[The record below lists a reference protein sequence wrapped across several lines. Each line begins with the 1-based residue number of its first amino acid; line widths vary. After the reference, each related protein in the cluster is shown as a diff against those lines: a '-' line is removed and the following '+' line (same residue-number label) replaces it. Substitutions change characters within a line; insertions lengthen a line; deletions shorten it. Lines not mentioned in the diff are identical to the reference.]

1 MKKTNTIILLLL
13 AAMLISC
20 AERTNI
26 VTADKALTDLNLS
39 VNLGTRTAT
48 DPNAVNAEEAIYSAR
63 LIVVGTVKGNANYQK
78 VTCNK
83 YFSAADIG
91 ADQII
96 RARTRT
102 GVSDIYLIVN
112 EEARISTDV
121 SLPTKPLD
129 HIATLGDLEKATLVF
144 PASPVVGGRHIPMM
158 RCFRGV
164 DILPDLTTH
173 VGGDFEG
180 GRVERM
186 WAKVRV
192 HFKSRDEDIA
202 AGKLDLTGSVI
213 NSVELH
219 SIPKHILL
227 DEGQRYT
234 DDLTAVDRLITKD
247 YTLAKTI
254 ASDEQG
260 YLFYLPEHILTSADR
275 KSYLLVKGTIKGKQ
289 RTYRIYL
296 GNNDKPKGDFNIT
309 RNQFYDYTGTV
320 CSMGDGE
327 IEIVMDVQP
336 WNVVNSNGSV
346 GEYLKLDKT
355 TINLEYGARQSIV
368 IKTNDVDKTTV
379 SSTGNTRNLFDV
391 NKSVANS
398 TITVNLF
405 ANDTLTS
412 VVTPAYDTFT
422 ITHGKITKTVTVNYR
437 PHPLYLLAK
446 GDLDAG
452 GNDLGEQCLFINGG
466 GGSGMMFRAASV
478 IGIAVGMGGSPSFSQ
493 RIWFQPKTHTYTEI
507 GDNIELVPP
516 VVNTL
521 AEYNQFPNNHPNPY
535 YRQGFLHTPTAESVK
550 AGIGDPCRLVGQ
562 TQAQIARGEFNTTWR
577 LPKAGEIDYL
587 WMNPRIV
594 TSHADGGVYIGIKGV
609 NERIAFFSFYPT
621 TIYLLEKNPDKKG
634 LTITATRYSYLTTG
648 VFMPHIHAIEAV
660 STPESTCGN
669 SYLHQGGFGGE
680 GSLAMLY
687 RVRCIR
693 Q

>member
-1 MKKTNTIILLLL
+1 MKKTNTIILLLM

-83 YFSAADIG
+83 YFSAADIS

-112 EEARISTDV
+112 EEARITTDV
-121 SLPTKPLD
+121 SAPTKPLD
-129 HIATLGDLEKATLVF
+129 NIATLSDLEKATLTF

-192 HFKSRDEDIA
+192 RFQSRDEDPA
-202 AGKLDLTGSVI
+202 TGKLDLTGSVI

-227 DEGQRYT
+227 DEGQRYA

-254 ASDEQG
+254 ADEQG
-260 YLFYLPEHILTSADR
+260 YVFYLPEHILTAADR
-275 KSYLLVKGTIKGKQ
+275 KSYLLVKATIKGKQ

-336 WNVVNSNGSV
+336 WNVVDSNGSV
-346 GEYLKLDKT
+346 GEYLKLSKP
-355 TINLEYGARQSIV
+355 NVEMLEMDEEV
-368 IKTNDVDKTTV
+368 
-379 SSTGNTRNLFDV
+379 
-391 NKSVANS
+391 
-398 TITVNLF
+398 TITYTGPTPTSITMDVALEDKIETIITKDGVN
-405 ANDTLTS
+405 S
-412 VVTPAYDTFT
+412 
-422 ITHGKITKTVTVNYR
+422 GKITFKRKDMVHDGKKYSGAMRIIYSSTVPSIYIPVSIEQYSVNIGGTLKT
-437 PHPLYLLAK
+437 
-446 GDLDAG
+446 
-452 GNDLGEQCLFINGG
+452 
-466 GGSGMMFRAASV
+466 S
-478 IGIAVGMGGSPSFSQ
+478 
-493 RIWFQPKTHTYTEI
+493 
-507 GDNIELVPP
+507 
-516 VVNTL
+516 
-521 AEYNQFPNNHPNPY
+521 
-535 YRQGFLHTPTAESVK
+535 
-550 AGIGDPCRLVGQ
+550 
-562 TQAQIARGEFNTTWR
+562 
-577 LPKAGEIDYL
+577 
-587 WMNPRIV
+587 
-594 TSHADGGVYIGIKGV
+594 ADGLKKYWSGGV
-609 NERIAFFSFYPT
+609 NW
-621 TIYLLEKNPDKKG
+621 
-634 LTITATRYSYLTTG
+634 AT
-648 VFMPHIHAIEAV
+648 
-660 STPESTCGN
+660 
-669 SYLHQGGFGGE
+669 
-680 GSLAMLY
+680 
-687 RVRCIR
+687 
-693 Q
+693 